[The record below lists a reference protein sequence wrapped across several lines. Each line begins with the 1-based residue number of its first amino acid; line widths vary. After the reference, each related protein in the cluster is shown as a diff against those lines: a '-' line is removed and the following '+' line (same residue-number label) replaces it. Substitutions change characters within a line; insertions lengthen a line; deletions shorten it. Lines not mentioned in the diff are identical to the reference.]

1 MNRLLFERSTG
12 NVGPNTFARLHTASL
27 VTSLRAAPQHRFDGG
42 ERGSAIHDGELS
54 PGDHIWAHQSGVNS
68 LALERF
74 DGRILVSGG
83 SDASV
88 KLWDLEQYQG
98 PDVSRLNTLKPVGV
112 VPRCSS
118 PSGGNGHR
126 FGITHLSFF
135 PFDSAAFLS
144 TSFDQTLKLWSTEA
158 ARVSG
163 SFHLGSKVYTHAASP
178 IASHLLVACGTQ
190 HPAVRL
196 VDLRSGANVQS
207 LSGHGGAVLS
217 ASWSPRHE
225 HVLASGSVDGTVR
238 IWDIR
243 RAGGAIG
250 MLDLE
255 DSLGL
260 YHNGLLGT
268 DSSGSQ
274 FVRRSR
280 LSAKAHAAPV
290 NGLTWTDDGNYIVS
304 AGHDRRI
311 RVWDAATGRN
321 TLASFGPSIQNNQLS
336 GVTMFTSP
344 RGITSPG
351 KELLFWPNE
360 SEILVMDLHEGNII
374 TRLRSA
380 GPSMAGVR
388 STSGARGGERTV
400 RNRITSLVWRGSGG
414 GGSGSGAVPGGSNV
428 AAAIY
433 SAHLDGQIRAWMP
446 AGSEG
451 RPGLENEGSGVADLD
466 DDDEDQDQRGE
477 DRTKKRKALDDVFKS
492 LMGKQITFS

>member
-1 MNRLLFERSTG
+1 M
-12 NVGPNTFARLHTASL
+12 
-27 VTSLRAAPQHRFDGG
+27 
-42 ERGSAIHDGELS
+42 
-54 PGDHIWAHQSGVNS
+54 
-68 LALERF
+68 
-74 DGRILVSGG
+74 
-83 SDASV
+83 
-88 KLWDLEQYQG
+88 
-98 PDVSRLNTLKPVGV
+98 
-112 VPRCSS
+112 
-118 PSGGNGHR
+118 
-126 FGITHLSFF
+126 
-135 PFDSAAFLS
+135 
-144 TSFDQTLKLWSTEA
+144 
-158 ARVSG
+158 
-163 SFHLGSKVYTHAASP
+163 
-178 IASHLLVACGTQ
+178 
-190 HPAVRL
+190 
-196 VDLRSGANVQS
+196 QS

-238 IWDIR
+238 IWDVR

-260 YHNGLLGT
+260 YYNGLLGT
-268 DSSGSQ
+268 DSSGTQ
-274 FVRRSR
+274 IIRRSR

-290 NGLTWTDDGNYIVS
+290 NGLAWTDDGNYIVS

-321 TLASFGPSIQNNQLS
+321 TLASFGPSIQNSQLS
-336 GVTMFTSP
+336 GITMFTSP
-344 RGITSPG
+344 KGVTPPG

-374 TRLRSA
+374 TRLRPA

-388 STSGARGGERTV
+388 SASGVRGGERTV

-414 GGSGSGAVPGGSNV
+414 GGASSGAVAGGSNT

-446 AGSEG
+446 AAAEPQR
-451 RPGLENEGSGVADLD
+451 RPGLNHEGSSAVDLD
-466 DDDEDQDQRGE
+466 DDDDNNDDDQLREDKGR
-477 DRTKKRKALDDVFKS
+477 KRKALDDVFKS